1 MPHIRGKFG
10 IEYIPEETPRDFS
23 LMGRIALGVFVIVL
37 FSLAVTLFHRW
48 RHNQPPEETA
58 MAELAPRRPELP
70 SPPPA
75 VEKKS
80 KPTPAQPSIES
91 DVARRPREVRN
102 LLMRLDE
109 EVRSGNIVGQIR
121 TIEQIRA
128 LPGQPAADLDDK
140 LARQLG
146 DLNWRWL
153 FELRN
158 AQWVAQVTVK
168 RGDSASRIAKESGST
183 LGSLMKL
190 NNMSNADKIIVGHK
204 VHVMD
209 NPRFNLIVR
218 KKPGIADLQLNGKF
232 FRRYDLTGKVGGEAG
247 AYETPANLRTFLSSM
262 GIAIPKKEEAEL
274 EMIIPKGSSLIIS
287 EY

>member
-23 LMGRIALGVFVIVL
+23 LMGRIALGVFVIAL
-37 FSLAVTLFHRW
+37 FSFAATLFHRW
-48 RHNQPPEETA
+48 RHNQPPEATA
-58 MAELAPRRPELP
+58 MAELAQRRPELP
-70 SPPPA
+70 PPPA

-80 KPTPAQPSIES
+80 KPPPAQPSIES

-232 FRRYDLTGKVGGEAG
+232 FRRYDLYGKVGGEAG

-262 GIAIPKKEEAEL
+262 GIAIPKKEESEL